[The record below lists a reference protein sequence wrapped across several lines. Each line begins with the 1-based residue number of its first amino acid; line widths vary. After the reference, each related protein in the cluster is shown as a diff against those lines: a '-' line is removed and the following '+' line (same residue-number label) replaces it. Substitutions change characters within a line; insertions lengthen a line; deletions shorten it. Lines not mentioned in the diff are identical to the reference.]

1 MMIPTVFF
9 FSFFMLDTYVMNYSY
24 FNFRIDLFESIYNTL
39 WIFAI
44 PHILLLWSTKICKI
58 NKVYQID
65 LKILIN

>member
-1 MMIPTVFF
+1 
-9 FSFFMLDTYVMNYSY
+9 MLDTYVMNYSY

-65 LKILIN
+65 LKIVIN